1 MYILRRSI
9 DNQGAGGLS
18 PMSSSP
24 PPAISGGGSSWPGVI
39 GTISIILAALGIMC
53 WGCNSGSSILNMVAP
68 DMMMNQMEMTE
79 VAGDSETGSTDVEKS
94 SGDQSDID
102 SISINGMASFSP
114 AMKVVDIIVN
124 FASLGMSIW
133 LLCAGIGLTRRR
145 PWSVGSLQAWSWIRI
160 LVALGWFLMMFWM
173 MQGPMMDDLVA
184 QLQEESSKQGDGVE
198 FDAQIM
204 RWIVIGSCALVGLV
218 LIAWPVFLLFYLGRR
233 RVSEEVAGWN
243 SDVLPSSDWGGE

>member
-102 SISINGMASFSP
+102 SISINGMASFGGC
-114 AMKVVDIIVN
+114 IILKPPT
-124 FASLGMSIW
+124 AT
-133 LLCAGIGLTRRR
+133 AR
-145 PWSVGSLQAWSWIRI
+145 
-160 LVALGWFLMMFWM
+160 
-173 MQGPMMDDLVA
+173 
-184 QLQEESSKQGDGVE
+184 
-198 FDAQIM
+198 
-204 RWIVIGSCALVGLV
+204 
-218 LIAWPVFLLFYLGRR
+218 
-233 RVSEEVAGWN
+233 
-243 SDVLPSSDWGGE
+243 